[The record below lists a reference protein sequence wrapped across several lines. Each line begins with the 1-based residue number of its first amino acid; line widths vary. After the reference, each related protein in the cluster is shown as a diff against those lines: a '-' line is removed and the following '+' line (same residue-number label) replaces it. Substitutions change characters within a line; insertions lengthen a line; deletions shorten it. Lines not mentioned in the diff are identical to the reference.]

1 MPPDNLGLFDTPPSR
16 KQIRY
21 SMAIVG
27 LLLAFLILV
36 LTVPDVPLGQ
46 INAFI
51 PMIDACT
58 TLVDLIIATMLFVQ
72 ASVFRSRALG
82 ALATGYV
89 FTGLMLVPHALT
101 FPGAFAP
108 DGLLGAG
115 VNTTVWIYIFWR
127 TGLPVA
133 VLLYVL
139 FNRPDASPPPG
150 TEGRA
155 GGPGFAVVVAVTLVV
170 ALTILATIGNNF
182 LPQLYVSRA
191 TSNYASL
198 VRVNLAVIAL
208 AVVSMAMLFRQRK
221 SALDIWLLVVMAAWL
236 VQTLLFL
243 SFKGRF
249 TASWYATSVVVLL
262 SHLYLML
269 GLIAES
275 SRLYARLALSTA
287 LRNREREAR
296 LMSMDGITAAI
307 SHEVGQPLSAV
318 ILNATATLNWL
329 TRDRPE
335 TEKAIT
341 TARDIIRDGQ
351 RTFDVI
357 KSVRA
362 MFAKQPGMATEFTL
376 NDLVRETAALR
387 SFELD
392 NAKIALHLELDPDL
406 PSVAA
411 DRVQLQRVLVNL
423 LTNAIESFGAT
434 KRRSR
439 KIVIRSLAH
448 GRQGVLLE
456 ISDTGVGIA
465 PQELEHIFDA
475 FFTTKATGTGL
486 GLSLCR
492 TIVEEHG
499 GRLWATP
506 GEKHGAVFHLQ
517 LPRRNPKNN
526 NVL

>member
-21 SMAIVG
+21 SLAIVAI
-27 LLLAFLILV
+27 LLLVLVLV
-36 LTVPDVPLGQ
+36 LTVPDVEVGQ
-46 INAFI
+46 IDAFI
-51 PMIDACT
+51 PMVGATT
-58 TLVDLIIATMLFVQ
+58 TLVDLIIATLLFVQ

-89 FTGLMLVPHALT
+89 FTGLILIPHMLT

-115 VNTTVWIYIFWR
+115 VSTTAWIYIFWR
-127 TGLPVA
+127 TGLPIA
-133 VLLYVL
+133 VILYVL
-139 FNRPDASPPPG
+139 FNRSDAAAPLNRERP
-150 TEGRA
+150 A
-155 GGPGFAVVVAVTLVV
+155 GQARIAVFAVVGLVV
-170 ALTILATIGNNF
+170 LLTILATAGHDL
-182 LPQLYVSRA
+182 LPQLYLSRA
-191 TSNYASL
+191 VSNYPNMIRAN
-198 VRVNLAVIAL
+198 VAVITL
-208 AVVSMAMLFRQRK
+208 AAVSAAFLFRERR

-249 TASWYATSVVVLL
+249 TAAWYFTDVVVLL

-275 SRLYARLALSTA
+275 SRLYARLALTTA

-296 LMSMDGITAAI
+296 LMSMDGMTAAI
-307 SHEVGQPLSAV
+307 AHEVGQPLSAV
-318 ILNATATLNWL
+318 ILNATATLTWL

-335 TEKAIT
+335 VEKAII

-362 MFAKQPGMATEFTL
+362 MFAKRPGTATEFDL
-376 NDLVRETAALR
+376 NDLIREAAALR
-387 SFELD
+387 SLEFD
-392 NAKIALHLELDPDL
+392 NAKIALLLELDPDL
-406 PSVAA
+406 PFIIA

-423 LTNAIESFGAT
+423 LTNAIESLGAT
-434 KRRSR
+434 KRRRR
-439 KIVIRSLAH
+439 KIVIRSLA
-448 GRQGVLLE
+448 QGHRDVLLE
-456 ISDTGVGIA
+456 IRDTGVGIA
-465 PQELEHIFDA
+465 PEEVEHIFDP

-499 GRLWATP
+499 GRLWASP
-506 GEKHGAVFHLQ
+506 GENNGAVFSMHLPQ
-517 LPRRNPKNN
+517 RGRRDY
-526 NVL
+526 

>member
-1 MPPDNLGLFDTPPSR
+1 MTQGKLGLFDTPPSR

-27 LLLAFLILV
+27 LLLLVLVLV
-36 LTVPDVPLGQ
+36 LTVPDVQLGE

-51 PMIDACT
+51 PMIGVTT
-58 TLVDLIIATMLFVQ
+58 TLVDLIIATLLYVQ

-89 FTGLMLVPHALT
+89 FTGLILIPHMLT

-108 DGLLGAG
+108 YGLLGAG
-115 VNTTVWIYIFWR
+115 VSTTAWIYIFWR
-127 TGLPVA
+127 TGLPIA
-133 VLLYVL
+133 VIVYVL
-139 FNRPDASPPPG
+139 FNRKDAAAPPNTARPASG
-150 TEGRA
+150 TGLA
-155 GGPGFAVVVAVTLVV
+155 VFAAVALVV
-170 ALTILATIGNNF
+170 AITILTTVGHDL

-191 TSNYASL
+191 ISNYPNMLRA
-198 VRVNLAVIAL
+198 NGAVIAL
-208 AVVSMAMLFRQRK
+208 AAVSTVYLFRQRK
-221 SALDIWLLVVMAAWL
+221 SALDVWLLVVMAAWL

-249 TASWYATSVVVLL
+249 SAGWYVADTVVLL

-275 SRLYARLALSTA
+275 SRLYARLALTTA

-296 LMSMDGITAAI
+296 LMSVDGITAAI

-318 ILNATATLNWL
+318 ILNATATLTWL

-335 TEKAIT
+335 VEKAIV

-362 MFAKQPGMATEFTL
+362 MFAKRPGVAAEFDL
-376 NDLVRETAALR
+376 NDLVRETVALR
-387 SFELD
+387 SIEMD
-392 NAKIALHLELDPDL
+392 HSKITLQLELDPDL
-406 PSVAA
+406 PSVTA

-423 LTNAIESFGAT
+423 LTNAIESLGAT
-434 KRRSR
+434 KRRRR
-439 KIVIRSLAH
+439 KIVIRSLAQ
-448 GRQGVLLE
+448 GRRDVLLD
-456 ISDTGVGIA
+456 ISDTGIGID
-465 PQELEHIFDA
+465 PEEVEHIFDA
-475 FFTTKATGTGL
+475 FFTTKETGTGL
-486 GLSLCR
+486 GLALCR

-499 GRLWATP
+499 GHLWASP
-506 GEKHGAVFHLQ
+506 GEKHGAIFHLQ
-517 LPRRNPKNN
+517 LPQSGRHAF
-526 NVL
+526 